1 MVTFLQSPPHPSPL
15 PPPAGGEGALQE
27 FLLYPLSPN
36 GGEGQGEGE
45 LDHGSVPVNKYVT
58 EFITHCT

>member
-15 PPPAGGEGALQE
+15 PPLAGGEGPLQE

-36 GGEGQGEGE
+36 GGEGGE
-45 LDHGSVPVNKYVT
+45 LDHCSVPVNKYVT
-58 EFITHCT
+58 EFMNHCTK